1 MCLSVSGNYETYT
14 LSHPSWW
21 DRLQPRWPSGA
32 GALTFLCV
40 STRQKTP
47 ELALPHDL
55 SSNLPADFQFWGF
68 IPGTKG
74 VQQPYQLVSY
84 LGLMYFFDCSSY
96 NLLGNLIFVFTCSCS
111 YLLCTS
117 CCCPGRTIH
126 KVWWDVGD
134 ILQPWRAHISRQC
147 PCAGAAQPP
156 REGQELH
163 VLLLSCTC
171 SGAFWVVGVCHLP
184 CCFWW
189 MFMNLGSLV
198 TSVVTWHRVA
208 WCP

>member
-1 MCLSVSGNYETYT
+1 MRENHALHCRIVLVVFCFKLQELSVCLSVSGNYETYT

-21 DRLQPRWPSGA
+21 DRLQPWWPSGA

-40 STRQKTP
+40 PKEYNS
-47 ELALPHDL
+47 HL
-55 SSNLPADFQFWGF
+55 SC
-68 IPGTKG
+68 
-74 VQQPYQLVSY
+74 
-84 LGLMYFFDCSSY
+84 CSH
-96 NLLGNLIFVFTCSCS
+96 
-111 YLLCTS
+111 LLCTS

-126 KVWWDVGD
+126 KVRWDVGD
-134 ILQPWRAHISRQC
+134 ILKPWRAHIGRQC
-147 PCAGAAQPP
+147 PCAGAAAPP
-156 REGQELH
+156 RQGQELH